1 MWWDRTG
8 QLFDEASVI
17 EFQTWLFT
25 YGLWDS
31 RFSLADV
38 SSEQPHRII
47 GERKDRQSAR
57 MGENANKYFPR
68 KYLELNLVLSDG
80 RVFLIRQV
88 RYCAGDL
95 SEPRL
100 VPVTQLARQLLS
112 TVAPLNQNNYVLEML
127 DWERERRRNW
137 YPTLS
142 VCLHHKYSLEMQWE
156 VKMVPRT
163 VNIFHAQ
170 YRGTVVPW

>member
-1 MWWDRTG
+1 
-8 QLFDEASVI
+8 
-17 EFQTWLFT
+17 
-25 YGLWDS
+25 
-31 RFSLADV
+31 
-38 SSEQPHRII
+38 
-47 GERKDRQSAR
+47 

-127 DWERERRRNW
+127 D
-137 YPTLS
+137 
-142 VCLHHKYSLEMQWE
+142 
-156 VKMVPRT
+156 
-163 VNIFHAQ
+163 
-170 YRGTVVPW
+170 